1 MGWKLEA
8 NRWPSSHPRM
18 DHIQKLN
25 SDLKII
31 SLPETT
37 MREFQERLGV
47 LLLTIGLLA
56 PVSFVVQDMLMN
68 LIDVIW
74 A

>member
-1 MGWKLEA
+1 
-8 NRWPSSHPRM
+8 
-18 DHIQKLN
+18 
-25 SDLKII
+25 
-31 SLPETT
+31 

-47 LLLTIGLLA
+47 LLMAIGMLA

-74 A
+74 S